1 MLSLIRTTAG
11 TQHVGEAM
19 LSFSTTTNFTGT
31 LSAQASRN
39 SGGLFLGCAWA
50 LVLDP
55 KRDSET
61 TVRHFA

>member
-1 MLSLIRTTAG
+1 
-11 TQHVGEAM
+11 M

-39 SGGLFLGCAWA
+39 NGGLFLVCAWA

-61 TVRHFA
+61 TVRHIA